1 MTLLPQSAEYG
12 QHQYQFDP
20 SQSGYTVLVNTDPHP
35 GVTSVELYFDDG
47 EWTEYVAP
55 YSTAGGEGE
64 DNGQA
69 GKHRAHRGFLRASP
83 S

>member
-35 GVTSVELYFDDG
+35 GVTSV
-47 EWTEYVAP
+47 
-55 YSTAGGEGE
+55 
-64 DNGQA
+64 Q
-69 GKHRAHRGFLRASP
+69 
-83 S
+83 